1 MSELRELAKKKPR
14 GKADENLIGELT
26 RLESALTLA
35 KDDLVGFRCTKDAIS
50 YDLSAER
57 G

>member
-14 GKADENLIGELT
+14 GKADENLIAELT

-35 KDDLVGFRCTKDAIS
+35 KDDLVSFCRTRDASS
-50 YDLSAER
+50 YYLSAER